1 MAAGALP
8 EQMQALVLSAYGPAP
23 FRLRVES
30 HPLPR
35 PGPGEVLVR
44 VAASPVNPSDLMFL
58 EGRYAFKKELPAIPG
73 IEAHEWHAA
82 VFPTS
87 TISHKGQVAGAKVLA
102 ASIIDLLTSPELLQK
117 ARAEFQEESKK
128 TPYFSLLP
136 PEAKP
141 DTGMNRV
148 EMEKYRAEMRKFY
161 LNKTP
166 RFN

>member
-1 MAAGALP
+1 MPAGSLNF
-8 EQMQALVLSAYGPAP
+8 PA
-23 FRLRVES
+23 
-30 HPLPR
+30 
-35 PGPGEVLVR
+35 
-44 VAASPVNPSDLMFL
+44 
-58 EGRYAFKKELPAIPG
+58 AIPG

-128 TPYFSLLP
+128 TAYFSLLP
-136 PEAKP
+136 PDAKP
-141 DTGMNRV
+141 DTGMNQV